1 LLYFWQYL
9 RSKIIHLGIAV
20 QALFS
25 QILETFGR
33 FSLSSALDIFIITIV
48 FYGVLMVVR
57 GTRADQVLRGVILLF
72 IFFSIMA
79 AAFHLTMVDW
89 LLRNSP
95 VVLLVA
101 IPIIFQPEL
110 RRALEQ
116 VGRTS
121 AIINHPLATLQMP
134 LLPTTIEE
142 LVTAVDRL
150 ATRHYGAL
158 LVLEGTTGLEDF
170 VRSGVRVDAEVTA
183 DLLVT
188 IFFVHSPLHDGA
200 VIIRGDRVLAAG
212 CVLPLTDNP
221 RAVGRGTRHR
231 AAIGI
236 TEQTDA
242 ACIVVSEE
250 TGEISIA
257 RAGNLLTNVSRDRLV
272 RYIELFYNS
281 RTPVVEPTLVPTGG
295 L

>member
-1 LLYFWQYL
+1 MNGL
-9 RSKIIHLGIAV
+9 IP
-20 QALFS
+20 
-25 QILETFGR
+25 QILDTFSR
-33 FSLSSALDIFIITIV
+33 FNPTSALDILIV
-48 FYGVLMVVR
+48 TLLFYSMLMLVR

-72 IFFSIMA
+72 IFFSLMA

-89 LLRNSP
+89 LLHNSP

-121 AIINHPLATLQMP
+121 ALINRPLSTLSTP
-134 LLPTTIEE
+134 LQTTTSDEI
-142 LVTAVDRL
+142 VDAVRRL
-150 ATRHYGAL
+150 AERHYGAL
-158 LVLEGTTGLEDF
+158 IVLEGTTGLEDF
-170 VRSGVRVDAEVTA
+170 VRSGVKVDGDVTS

-212 CVLPLTDNP
+212 CVLPLSDNP
-221 RAVGRGTRHR
+221 NAMGHGTRHR
-231 AAIGI
+231 AALGLS
-236 TEQTDA
+236 EQTDA

-250 TGEISIA
+250 TGAVSVARGGHLIA
-257 RAGNLLTNVSRDRLV
+257 NITPDRLD
-272 RYIELFYNS
+272 RYIHAFYNS
-281 RTPVVEPTLVPTGG
+281 HYAEARLATVGG
-295 L
+295 A

>member
-1 LLYFWQYL
+1 
-9 RSKIIHLGIAV
+9 
-20 QALFS
+20 
-25 QILETFGR
+25 
-33 FSLSSALDIFIITIV
+33 
-48 FYGVLMVVR
+48 MVVR

-79 AAFHLTMVDW
+79 SLFHLTMVDW
-89 LLRNSP
+89 LLHNSP

-121 AIINHPLATLQMP
+121 AIINHPLATLSTPIQ
-134 LLPTTIEE
+134 TSAAEE
-142 LVTAVDRL
+142 IVDGVTRL
-150 ATRHYGAL
+150 AQRHYGAL
-158 LVLEGTTGLEDF
+158 IVLEGTTGLQDF
-170 VRSGVRVDAEVTA
+170 VQSGSRMDSLISGDLIVT
-183 DLLVT
+183 V
-188 IFFVHSPLHDGA
+188 FFVNGPLHDGA
-200 VIIRGDRVLAAG
+200 MIVRGDRIVAAG

-221 RAVGRGTRHR
+221 RAAGRGTRHR

-250 TGEISIA
+250 TGTISIA
-257 RAGNLLTNVSRDRLV
+257 RAGNLMTNLTRERLL
-272 RYIELFYNS
+272 RYLEAFYS
-281 RTPVVEPTLVPTGG
+281 SKVPTTESE
-295 L
+295 LAPAAAH

>member
-1 LLYFWQYL
+1 MSDLITEILT
-9 RSKIIHLGIAV
+9 
-20 QALFS
+20 ALSHFS
-25 QILETFGR
+25 F
-33 FSLSSALDIFIITIV
+33 SSALDILIV
-48 FYGVLMVVR
+48 TVIFYGILMLVR

-79 AAFHLTMVDW
+79 VTFHLTMVDW
-89 LLRNSP
+89 LLHNSP
-95 VVLLVA
+95 LVLLVA

-121 AIINHPLATLQMP
+121 ALINRPLSTLSTP
-134 LLPTTIEE
+134 LQPSSVDE
-142 LVTAVDRL
+142 LIDGVQRL
-150 ATRHYGAL
+150 VERRYGAL
-158 LVLEGTTGLEDF
+158 IVLEGTTGLEDF
-170 VRSGVRVDAEVTA
+170 VRSGVRVDGDVTS

-200 VIIRGDRVLAAG
+200 VIIRGDRILAAG
-212 CVLPLTDNP
+212 CVLPLSDNP
-221 RAVGRGTRHR
+221 EAAGHGTRHR

-250 TGEISIA
+250 TGAISLA
-257 RAGNLLTNVSRDRLV
+257 RAGHISLNISAERLTRFL
-272 RYIELFYNS
+272 EAFYH
-281 RTPVVEPTLVPTGG
+281 THAPVTEAQLAPASGR
-295 L
+295 

>member
-1 LLYFWQYL
+1 M
-9 RSKIIHLGIAV
+9 

-25 QILETFGR
+25 QILDTFSR
-33 FSLSSALDIFIITIV
+33 FTLSSALDIIIVTAL

-79 AAFHLTMVDW
+79 ALFHLTMVDW
-89 LLRNSP
+89 LLHNSP

-121 AIINHPLATLQMP
+121 AIINHPLATLSTPMQ
-134 LLPTTIEE
+134 TSAAEE
-142 LVTAVDRL
+142 IANAVTRL
-150 ATRHYGAL
+150 AQRHYGAL
-158 LVLEGTTGLEDF
+158 IVLEGTTGLQDF
-170 VRSGVRVDAEVTA
+170 VQSGSRMDSLITSDLIVT
-183 DLLVT
+183 V
-188 IFFVHSPLHDGA
+188 FFVNAPLHDGA
-200 VIIRGDRVLAAG
+200 MIVRGDRIVAAG

-221 RAVGRGTRHR
+221 RAAGRGTRHR

-250 TGEISIA
+250 TGTISIA
-257 RAGNLLTNVSRDRLV
+257 RAGHLMPNLARDRLL
-272 RYIELFYNS
+272 RYLEAFYSSKVPATEAELS
-281 RTPVVEPTLVPTGG
+281 PAVGQ
-295 L
+295 

>member
-1 LLYFWQYL
+1 
-9 RSKIIHLGIAV
+9 V
-20 QALFS
+20 
-25 QILETFGR
+25 
-33 FSLSSALDIFIITIV
+33 V

-79 AAFHLTMVDW
+79 ALFHLTMVDW

-95 VVLLVA
+95 LVLLVA

-121 AIINHPLATLQMP
+121 AIINHPLATLQTP
-134 LLPTTIEE
+134 LQSTTLEE
-142 LVTAVDRL
+142 IVAAVDRL
-150 ATRHYGAL
+150 ASRHYGAL
-158 LVLEGTTGLEDF
+158 LVLEGATGLEDF
-170 VRSGVRVDAEVTA
+170 VRSGVRVDGDVTS

-221 RAVGRGTRHR
+221 RAAGRGTRHR
-231 AAIGI
+231 AALGI

-250 TGEISIA
+250 TGQISIA
-257 RAGNLLTNVSRDRLV
+257 RSGHLIADVSRERLA
-272 RYIELFYNS
+272 RYIELFYSS
-281 RTPVVEPTLVPTGG
+281 RVPAAEPRLVSSGG
-295 L
+295 A

>member
-1 LLYFWQYL
+1 MANLISEIL
-9 RSKIIHLGIAV
+9 SA
-20 QALFS
+20 FS
-25 QILETFGR
+25 R
-33 FSLSSALDIFIITIV
+33 FTLSSALDILIV
-48 FYGVLMVVR
+48 TVLFYGILMLVR

-79 AAFHLTMVDW
+79 DVFHLAMVDW

-95 VVLLVA
+95 LVLLVA

-121 AIINHPLATLQMP
+121 ALINRPLATLSTP
-134 LLPTTIEE
+134 LQPSTVDE
-142 LVTAVDRL
+142 LVDAVRRL
-150 ATRHYGAL
+150 SQERNGAL
-158 LVLEGTTGLEDF
+158 IVLEGATGLEDF
-170 VRSGVRVDAEVTA
+170 VRTGVRVDGEVTG

-188 IFFVHSPLHDGA
+188 IFFIHSPLHDGA
-200 VIIRGDRVLAAG
+200 VIVRGDRILAAG
-212 CVLPLTDNP
+212 CVLPLSDNP
-221 RAVGRGTRHR
+221 AALGHGTRHR

-250 TGEISIA
+250 TGAVSLA
-257 RAGNLLTNVSRDRLV
+257 RAGHLSQDISMERLL
-272 RYIELFYNS
+272 RYLEAFYHTHVYVAEDELAAAGS
-281 RTPVVEPTLVPTGG
+281 H
-295 L
+295 

>member
-1 LLYFWQYL
+1 VHSLL
-9 RSKIIHLGIAV
+9 
-20 QALFS
+20 S

-33 FSLSSALDIFIITIV
+33 FSLSSALDILIVTVV

-79 AAFHLTMVDW
+79 ALFHLTMVDW

-121 AIINHPLATLQMP
+121 AIINHPLATLQTP
-134 LLPTTIEE
+134 LLPATIEE
-142 LVTAVDRL
+142 LATAIDRL
-150 ATRHYGAL
+150 ATRRYGAL

-170 VRSGVRVDAEVTA
+170 VRSGVRVDAELTA

-200 VIIRGDRVLAAG
+200 VIVRGDRVLAAG

-221 RAVGRGTRHR
+221 RAAGRGTRHR

-250 TGEISIA
+250 TGQISIA

-281 RTPVVEPTLVPTGG
+281 RTPVPAQTLVPAGG

>member
-1 LLYFWQYL
+1 MLYFCKQ
-9 RSKIIHLGIAV
+9 RLGA
-20 QALFS
+20 ALESPVHDLIGQTLSSFS
-25 QILETFGR
+25 R
-33 FSLSSALDIFIITIV
+33 FTWSSALDILIV
-48 FYGVLMVVR
+48 TVLFYGVLMLVR

-79 AAFHLTMVDW
+79 ALFNLTMVDW

-121 AIINHPLATLQMP
+121 ALINRPLATLATP
-134 LLPTTIEE
+134 LQTS
-142 LVTAVDRL
+142 AVDEMVDAVRRL
-150 ATRHYGAL
+150 SERSYGAL
-158 LVLEGTTGLEDF
+158 IVLEGTTGLEDF
-170 VRSGVRVDAEVTA
+170 VRSGTRVDGEVTS

-200 VIIRGDRVLAAG
+200 AIIRGDRVLAAG
-212 CVLPLTDNP
+212 CVLPLSDNP

-231 AAIGI
+231 AALGI

-242 ACIVVSEE
+242 VCVVVSEE
-250 TGEISIA
+250 TGSVSLA
-257 RAGNLLTNVSRDRLV
+257 RAGHLLTDISMEHLGRFLRAFYHAHPQLAEPRL
-272 RYIELFYNS
+272 E
-281 RTPVVEPTLVPTGG
+281 PVGG
-295 L
+295 G

>member
-1 LLYFWQYL
+1 MHGL
-9 RSKIIHLGIAV
+9 I
-20 QALFS
+20 S
-25 QILETFGR
+25 QILDTFSR
-33 FSLSSALDIFIITIV
+33 FTLSSALDIIIVTSL

-79 AAFHLTMVDW
+79 SLFHLTMVDW
-89 LLRNSP
+89 LLHNSP

-121 AIINHPLATLQMP
+121 AIINHPLATLSTPMQ
-134 LLPTTIEE
+134 TSAAEE
-142 LVTAVDRL
+142 IVDGVTRL
-150 ATRHYGAL
+150 AQRHYGAL
-158 LVLEGTTGLEDF
+158 IVLEGTTGLQDF
-170 VRSGVRVDAEVTA
+170 VQSGSRMDSLISA
-183 DLLVT
+183 DLIVT
-188 IFFVHSPLHDGA
+188 VFFVNGPLHDGA
-200 VIIRGDRVLAAG
+200 MIVRGDRIVAAG

-221 RAVGRGTRHR
+221 RAAGRGTRHR

-250 TGEISIA
+250 TGTISIA
-257 RAGNLLTNVSRDRLV
+257 RAGNLMTNLTRERLL
-272 RYIELFYNS
+272 RYLEAFYSSKVPGTETELAPA
-281 RTPVVEPTLVPTGG
+281 TAH
-295 L
+295 